1 MAEEKKETKKGNKVL
16 VVFFIL
22 FLILSIGMGTFIFI
36 NKDKLFSKNTTS
48 VEKNETKDSTKKDTN
63 KETSTTSDECD
74 KVSYD
79 LNTNEYGLSVTNAG
93 LSVNINPSRKSA
105 DISFNGATLSKTFSL
120 GWVTAADTVAYEKID
135 TKTFDKKI
143 TQVLIDGCGQDASG
157 MSIIYLL
164 EDGTIEYVPILKDIN
179 ANWGQTDNTKKF
191 NSVKLDGVSNII
203 SLISAEANGY
213 HTVLARKAD
222 GTVINLS
229 GKLQ

>member
-79 LNTNEYGLSVTNAG
+79 LNTNEYGLSVNNAG
-93 LSVNINPSRKSA
+93 LFVYINPTEDEEYIFDFKCQLLFFMIPAFGFIIFISRMQYA
-105 DISFNGATLSKTFSL
+105 FFL
-120 GWVTAADTVAYEKID
+120 G
-135 TKTFDKKI
+135 
-143 TQVLIDGCGQDASG
+143 LN
-157 MSIIYLL
+157 IIYN
-164 EDGTIEYVPILKDIN
+164 Y
-179 ANWGQTDNTKKF
+179 
-191 NSVKLDGVSNII
+191 
-203 SLISAEANGY
+203 LI
-213 HTVLARKAD
+213 
-222 GTVINLS
+222 
-229 GKLQ
+229 